1 MRTPTSTRDHRHRDR
16 RGALTATLT
25 VLLCVA
31 AAGPATATPEQAA
44 AQTEV
49 IPFGV
54 FAEGE
59 SQTLV
64 GGPLFE
70 QGCRGEGFTDTL
82 LRYREA
88 PSGVYTETV
97 VQDDESI
104 FLIDGLLDDA
114 IAAACAAIDAG
125 EESPVEYLAQ
135 GRGRTMHQ
143 FRIRDDVAR
152 TLSTITGT
160 LTFPDGTTARVTA
173 HETVVLTF
181 TDDGG
186 VEVES
191 ITGKVIVH

>member
-1 MRTPTSTRDHRHRDR
+1 MRIETEPADQTTTAR
-16 RGALTATLT
+16 RRRVVALMTA
-25 VLLCVA
+25 LLFAV

-44 AQTEV
+44 AQTDV
-49 IPFGV
+49 VPFGV

-59 SQTLV
+59 EMTLV

-70 QGCRGEGFTDTL
+70 QGCLGEGFTETL
-82 LRYREA
+82 LRYRDA

-97 VQDDESI
+97 VQDDENI
-104 FLIDGLLDDA
+104 FLIEGLLDDA
-114 IAAACAAIDAG
+114 IAAACEAIDAG
-125 EESPVEYLAQ
+125 QPSPVEVLAQ